1 MLTIWGRLNS
11 HNVKK
16 VAWLADEIGLA
27 YVRHD
32 VGGKFGM
39 DAAYLALNPNALIP
53 TIEDDGLV
61 LWESNAILRY
71 LAARYAPHLWPDDL
85 RQRAAADKWM
95 DWQFA
100 FADAQRD
107 VFLMLVRQPPEQHDA
122 AVIAK
127 GAEATSQMMAMLE
140 DVLSHQPWLTG
151 DSFGIADIP
160 MGTYAHT
167 WFTLDMPRP
176 DMPHVKAWYDRL
188 TTRCGY
194 AANVMIAL
202 T

>member
-16 VAWLADEIGLA
+16 VAWLAEEIGLD
-27 YVRHD
+27 YMRHD
-32 VGGKFGM
+32 VGGQFGM
-39 DAAYLALNPNALIP
+39 DEAYRALNPNALIP

-71 LAARYAPHLWPDDL
+71 LAARYAPTLWPDDL
-85 RQRAAADKWM
+85 KQRAAADKWM

-107 VFLMLVRQPPEQHDA
+107 VFLMLVRKPKYEHDLD
-122 AVIAK
+122 VIAK
-127 GAEATSQMMAMLE
+127 GAQATGRLMAMLE
-140 DVLSHQPWLTG
+140 AVLAIQPWLTS

-160 MGTYAHT
+160 MGTYAHS

-176 DMPHVKAWYDRL
+176 DMPHVQRWYEALQIRP
-188 TTRCGY
+188 GY
-194 AANVMIAL
+194 SANVMIAL